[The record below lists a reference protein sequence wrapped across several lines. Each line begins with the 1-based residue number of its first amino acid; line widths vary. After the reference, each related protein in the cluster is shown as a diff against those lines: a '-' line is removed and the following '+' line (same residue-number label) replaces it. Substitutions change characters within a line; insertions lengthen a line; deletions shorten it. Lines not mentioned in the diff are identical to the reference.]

1 MEDTVHP
8 TITQQLAKDIHQE
21 RLAQAARA
29 RLVRETRHRPGRT
42 LIRRRLALTTQLI
55 LRRLAPDNPG
65 FAEPGRTAKEQ

>member
-1 MEDTVHP
+1 MHP

-21 RLAQAARA
+21 RLAQAAHA

-55 LRRLAPDNPG
+55 LRRLAPDSPG
-65 FAEPGRTAKEQ
+65 FAKPGRTAKEQ

>member
-1 MEDTVHP
+1 MHP

-29 RLVRETRHRPGRT
+29 RLVRERRDRPGRT

-55 LRRLAPDNPG
+55 LRRLAPDHPG
-65 FAEPGRTAKEQ
+65 FAEAGSTAKEQ